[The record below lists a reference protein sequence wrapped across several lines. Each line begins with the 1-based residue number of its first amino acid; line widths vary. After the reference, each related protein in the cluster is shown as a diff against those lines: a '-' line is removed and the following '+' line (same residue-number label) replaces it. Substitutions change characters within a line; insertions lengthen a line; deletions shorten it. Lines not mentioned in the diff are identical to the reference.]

1 VNDAGISDETLAA
14 YADGRLDR
22 DAAARV
28 RAAVAADPALA
39 RRLAALH
46 AARAA
51 ARPVGASRAEVRR
64 RVVIAAAIAAVAGAV
79 LGAVV
84 APPPTRLPHPLDP
97 LGPVT
102 PMLVRA
108 LDAAASGQEVAFM
121 GGVIRLL
128 ASHATASGPCR
139 SFAVESATPAIGL
152 ACREADVW
160 RTRLVVGRAITA
172 EGFAPASADDPLL
185 RAQLEEL
192 GAGGPLGA
200 EAEQA
205 AIERGWR

>member
-1 VNDAGISDETLAA
+1 MSDPWISDETLTA

-22 DAAARV
+22 DEAARV

-39 RRLAALH
+39 RRLAAVH

-108 LDAAASGQEVAFM
+108 LDAAATGQEVAFM

-128 ASHATASGPCR
+128 ASYATEQGPCR
-139 SFAVESATPAIGL
+139 SFAVESATPAVGL

-160 RTRLVVGRAITA
+160 RTRIVVAREITP
-172 EGFAPASADDPLL
+172 EGFAPAATVEPLL
-185 RAQLEEL
+185 RAQLDRIGT
-192 GAGGPLGA
+192 GAPMDT
-200 EAEQA
+200 EAERS